1 MKKIYDIDFAALSG
15 EEKSKFILD
24 FQEMARESFADC
36 SFEVTINAQLLI
48 FTRWWNSYRL
58 MDPENPTPE
67 ILDTI
72 MEKLWDYQQGK
83 IEQSDFVHF
92 ANCLDAI
99 TIEIATKTVGLSAG

>member
-48 FTRWWNSYRL
+48 FTR
-58 MDPENPTPE
+58 
-67 ILDTI
+67 
-72 MEKLWDYQQGK
+72 
-83 IEQSDFVHF
+83 
-92 ANCLDAI
+92 
-99 TIEIATKTVGLSAG
+99 